1 MLYNRIL
8 QKLEDYKSLK
18 LLRNKKTVN
27 HKNVNQLFIEG
38 KQLLS
43 FTSNDYLCL
52 SQNHNITF
60 NLNECV
66 KNYGTGSVSSALIS
80 GFYNVHKELED
91 QFCKVFNGEASLLFN
106 SGYNA
111 NIGVLSTLANR
122 DTTIISD
129 KLCHAS
135 IIDGIILSRAK
146 HLRYEHNNMQSLEG
160 CLSKAVGEKIVI
172 TESVFSMEGD
182 ICKIDEIIKLAKKYE
197 AFLIVDDAHGFG
209 VIGKNGKGV
218 LDYAKNPNDIDCVV
232 IPLGKSCASMGA
244 IVISNQ
250 IICEA
255 LNQFAKSYIY
265 TTNLPPIVA
274 HLALQNLKK
283 IIEEEERLSKLKR
296 IIEYFIKKSKEADL
310 KLVSYD
316 LTPIKSVMINEVD
329 KLLLIQEC
337 LYKKG
342 ILVSAIRYPTV
353 PNGKERIRISLNCEH
368 TETQIDFL
376 INCLIEAH
384 NV

>member
-8 QKLEDYKSLK
+8 QKLDDYKSLK
-18 LLRNKKTVN
+18 LLRNKKTIH
-27 HKNVNQLFIEG
+27 HKNINQLFMED

-43 FTSNDYLCL
+43 FTNNDYLCL
-52 SQNHNITF
+52 SQNYYF
-60 NLNECV
+60 VSNLNECV
-66 KNYGTGSVSSALIS
+66 ENYGTGSASSALIS
-80 GFYNVHKELED
+80 GFFSVHKDLED
-91 QFCKVFNGEASLLFN
+91 QFCKIFNREASLLFN

-146 HLRYEHNNMQSLEG
+146 HLRYEHNDMQSLEK
-160 CLSKAVGEKIVI
+160 CLSKAYGEKIVI

-182 ICKIDEIIKLAKKYE
+182 ICKIDEITKLAKKYG

-209 VIGKNGKGV
+209 VIGKNGMGV
-218 LDYAKNPNDIDCVV
+218 LDYAKNPHDIDCVV
-232 IPLGKSCASMGA
+232 IPLGKSCAIMGD
-244 IVISNQ
+244 IVMSNQ

-255 LNQFAKSYIY
+255 LNQLAKSYVY

-274 HLALQNLKK
+274 HLSLQNLKK
-283 IIEEEERLSKLKR
+283 IIEEKERINRLKR
-296 IIEYFIKKSKEADL
+296 IIEYSIEKFKEADL

-316 LTPIKSVMINEVD
+316 ITPIKSVIINELD
-329 KLLLIQEC
+329 KLLIIQEY

-342 ILVSAIRYPTV
+342 ILISAIRYPTV
-353 PNGKERIRISLNCEH
+353 PSGKERIRISLNSEH
-368 TETQIDFL
+368 TETQIEFL
-376 INCLIEAH
+376 INCLVEAYH
-384 NV
+384 A

>member
-8 QKLEDYKSLK
+8 QKLDDYKSRK
-18 LLRNKKTVN
+18 LLRNKKTIN
-27 HKNVNQLFIEG
+27 HKNINQLSIG
-38 KQLLS
+38 DKQLLS

-52 SQNHNITF
+52 SQNYDF
-60 NLNECV
+60 VSNLNECV
-66 KNYGTGSVSSALIS
+66 ENYGTGSASSALIS
-80 GFYNVHKELED
+80 GFFNVHKDLED
-91 QFCKVFNGEASLLFN
+91 HFCKIFDKEASLLFN

-135 IIDGIILSRAK
+135 IIDGIILSRAR
-146 HLRYEHNNMQSLEG
+146 HLRYEHNNMQSLEE
-160 CLSKAVGEKIVI
+160 CLSKAHGEKIVI

-182 ICKIDEIIKLAKKYE
+182 ICKIDEITKLTKKYG
-197 AFLIVDDAHGFG
+197 AFLIIDDAHGFG
-209 VIGKNGKGV
+209 VIGENGMGV
-218 LDYAKNPNDIDCVV
+218 LDYAKNPKDIDCVV

-250 IICEA
+250 IIYEA
-255 LNQFAKSYIY
+255 FNQFARSYIY

-274 HLALQNLKK
+274 HLSLQNLQKIIEEKERINKLKK
-283 IIEEEERLSKLKR
+283 IIT
-296 IIEYFIKKSKEADL
+296 YFIIRFKEADFQ
-310 KLVSYD
+310 LVSYD
-316 LTPIKSVMINEVD
+316 LTPIKSVIINEVD
-329 KLLLIQEC
+329 KLLFIQEF

-342 ILVSAIRYPTV
+342 ILISAIRYPTV
-353 PNGKERIRISLNCEH
+353 PSGTERVRISLNCEH
-368 TETQIDFL
+368 TEVQIDFL

-384 NV
+384 HA